1 MPRPRDFATVPIH
14 ALQDELQR
22 LFDRYR
28 GPSHG
33 PGHPPGIWTPA
44 VDLDETPEEIG
55 LWVDLPGV
63 DPSAVEVSITGQTL
77 TLRGERPAE
86 PAGAPAR
93 DRRRRG
99 ERPVGPFLREIDLG
113 ADVDADAA
121 HAEAS
126 LGVLHIRLP
135 KVQAERPKTIPIQ
148 VS

>member
-14 ALQDELQR
+14 ALQDELHR
-22 LFDRYR
+22 LIDRYR
-28 GPSHG
+28 GHV
-33 PGHPPGIWTPA
+33 PGMGHAAPGTWSPA
-44 VDLDETPEEIG
+44 VDLYETPEEIG

-63 DPSAVEVSITGQTL
+63 EPSAVEVSITGQTL

-86 PAGAPAR
+86 PTGTSAR
-93 DRRRRG
+93 GRHRA
-99 ERPVGPFLREIDLG
+99 ERPAGPFLREIELG
-113 ADVDADAA
+113 ADVDPDAA
-121 HAEAS
+121 RAEAS